1 MIHST
6 IDIHLFAE
14 ILLLAWAVWKLIE
27 KNQLFILPQISE
39 AFIDQNPINP
49 GLYGL
54 TIAQGIR
61 MADRLHHRILHDIQ
75 RGVPIMG
82 IGKRQAV
89 QGRLVFINKIR
100 DQRLLLAQGG
110 RPPLFCQ
117 PMSSFT
123 FFCAAEESSAM
134 QSATILPLRS
144 TTALLSFVIS
154 AGA

>member
-1 MIHST
+1 
-6 IDIHLFAE
+6 
-14 ILLLAWAVWKLIE
+14 
-27 KNQLFILPQISE
+27 
-39 AFIDQNPINP
+39 
-49 GLYGL
+49 
-54 TIAQGIR
+54 

-75 RGVPIMG
+75 RGVTITG

-100 DQRLLLAQGG
+100 NQRLLFAQGD
-110 RPPLFCQ
+110 RPPLFRQ

-144 TTALLSFVIS
+144 TTALLSLVIS